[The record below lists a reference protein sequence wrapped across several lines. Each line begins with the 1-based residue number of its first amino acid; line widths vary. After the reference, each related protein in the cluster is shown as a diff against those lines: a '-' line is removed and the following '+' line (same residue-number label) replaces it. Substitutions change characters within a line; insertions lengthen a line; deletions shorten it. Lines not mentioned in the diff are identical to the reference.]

1 MICHLENLSKE
12 LETEVIKKCVDRDIK
27 GLAANTVEHENCSTG
42 TEKTLMEAGRDNS
55 RSGSIGASW
64 ARKWC

>member
-42 TEKTLMEAGRDNS
+42 TEKT
-55 RSGSIGASW
+55 W
-64 ARKWC
+64 K